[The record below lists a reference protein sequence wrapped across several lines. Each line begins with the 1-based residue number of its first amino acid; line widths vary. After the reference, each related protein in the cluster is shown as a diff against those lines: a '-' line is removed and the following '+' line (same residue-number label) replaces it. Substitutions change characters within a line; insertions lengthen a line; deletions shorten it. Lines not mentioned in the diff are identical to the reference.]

1 MYTIYSLKYHSWC
14 VFKDERSGA
23 PTSVLIKSGF
33 ATFDDAQSYIRS
45 LKS

>member
-14 VFKDERSGA
+14 VFKDNAGTL
-23 PTSVLIKSGF
+23 TSTLIKSGF
-33 ATFDDAQSYIRS
+33 ATYDDAKSYIRG

>member
-14 VFKDERSGA
+14 VFEDERSDA

-33 ATFDDAQSYIRS
+33 ATYDDALAYIKG
-45 LKS
+45 LK

>member
-14 VFKDERSGA
+14 VFKDNAGTA
-23 PTSVLIKSGF
+23 TAALIKSGF
-33 ATFDDAQSYIRS
+33 ATQDEAKAYIRS